1 MITARLLKLHH
12 FFPIQITLWSTF
24 FGETKT
30 LAKSKHTGI
39 KFCSLDILIGGDVCT
54 SDLFNHLLGD
64 PPQGEA
70 AVPRPG
76 DQELVVKP
84 GLIEDPVVVRVL
96 SHADWVKGG

>member
-1 MITARLLKLHH
+1 MTPLSV
-12 FFPIQITLWSTF
+12 FTLELNTF
-24 FGETKT
+24 FGNTKT
-30 LAKSKHTGI
+30 LAKYKQRGI
-39 KFCSLDILIGGDVCT
+39 KCFSLDILIGGDVCT
-54 SDLFNHLLGD
+54 GDLFNHLLRD

-96 SHADWVKGG
+96 SHADWVKGGEPGGRA